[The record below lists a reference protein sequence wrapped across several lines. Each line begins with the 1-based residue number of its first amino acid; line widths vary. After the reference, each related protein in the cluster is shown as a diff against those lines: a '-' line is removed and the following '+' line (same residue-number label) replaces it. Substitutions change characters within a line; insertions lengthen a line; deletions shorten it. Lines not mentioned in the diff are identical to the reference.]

1 MAPPDDLES
10 FKTNVIDVICDHL
23 RNGNGNVLVHCRGG
37 VGRAG
42 LVTCCVL
49 SELCSFPSDDSSSSG
64 PKLAIEFVRKR
75 RDKRC
80 VESRKQEDFVAKYF

>member
-1 MAPPDDLES
+1 MAPPDDIEA
-10 FKTNVIDVICDHL
+10 FREEVIDVIVSHL
-23 RNGNGNVLVHCRGG
+23 MKEGNVLVHCRGG

-42 LVTCCVL
+42 LVACCVL
-49 SELCSFPSDDSSSSG
+49 ATLCEFAN
-64 PKLAIEFVRKR
+64 PKKVIEHVRRR